1 MRSIRLAKLD
11 KTRPVLVLT
20 PEERGRFMSRL
31 TVAPITSTAQGLVSE
46 LPLGSANGL
55 DHDCVASL
63 DNVLTVDRQ
72 LLGRQVGAL
81 LDSQEPVLARAMADA
96 FGLDLA
102 P

>member
-1 MRSIRLAKLD
+1 LD
-11 KTRPVLVLT
+11 KTRPVLILT
-20 PEERGRFMSRL
+20 PEERGMFMARL
-31 TVAPITSTAQGLVSE
+31 TVAPITSTAKGLVSE
-46 LPLGSANGL
+46 IPLGPANGL

-63 DNVLTVDRQ
+63 DNVLTVDRR

-81 LDSQEPVLARAMADA
+81 LDRQEPVLARAMADA